1 MKPPKSILD
10 RSFQYTPSA
19 QTDVRKTFRRIQREQ
34 RANDAE
40 RIEKVK
46 QLSPGRARKA

>member
-19 QTDVRKTFRRIQREQ
+19 QTDLAKTFRRIQREQ
-34 RANDAE
+34 RANEQE
-40 RIEKVK
+40 RTDKVK

>member
-19 QTDVRKTFRRIQREQ
+19 QTDLAKTFRRVRKEQEREN
-34 RANDAE
+34 RTVTPLFGAA
-40 RIEKVK
+40 REKK
-46 QLSPGRARKA
+46 EGNR